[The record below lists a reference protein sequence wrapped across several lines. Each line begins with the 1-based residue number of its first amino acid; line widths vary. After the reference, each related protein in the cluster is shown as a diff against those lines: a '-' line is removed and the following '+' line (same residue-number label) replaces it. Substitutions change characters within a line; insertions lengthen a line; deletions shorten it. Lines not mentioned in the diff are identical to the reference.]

1 MGPLRL
7 TFNTAG
13 TCNLRELLQITHSR
27 PGIIYLTLFRYGY
40 AYTLEHAHLTAV
52 CVCVFQ
58 IVDANLVFLRVCVF
72 VYVCNY
78 VRLQSF

>member
-1 MGPLRL
+1 MSCCKLHTPDPAR
-7 TFNTAG
+7 
-13 TCNLRELLQITHSR
+13 
-27 PGIIYLTLFRYGY
+27 IIYLTLFRYGY

-52 CVCVFQ
+52 CVCVCVFQ
-58 IVDANLVFLRVCVF
+58 SVDANLVFLRVCVF